1 MRRKDREITELNEIY
16 SIIKKCDVC
25 HVAFQNEN
33 YPYVI
38 PINFGVTFENN
49 QFKLYFH
56 SAKEGTKLE
65 LLRKNPSV
73 AFSMSCCH
81 NLLYAENGSC
91 TMEYESV
98 CGNGVIRTLDSDE
111 KLHALK
117 IIMDQYH
124 EPKEYSFPENV
135 VAMVEVLELTVDE
148 ITGKRLSKK
157 TNN

>member
-1 MRRKDREITELNEIY
+1 MRRKDREITDLNEIY

-25 HVAFQNEN
+25 HVAFHNEK

-38 PINFGVTFENN
+38 PINFGVNFENN
-49 QFKLYFH
+49 QFELYFH
-56 SAKEGTKLE
+56 AAKEGTKLE
-65 LLRKNPSV
+65 LLKKNPNI
-73 AFSMSCCH
+73 AFSMSCSH
-81 NLLYAENGSC
+81 NLLYADDGSC

-98 CGNGVIRTLDSDE
+98 CGNGVMRMLDNDE
-111 KLHALK
+111 KQQVLK

-124 EPKEYSFPENV
+124 DPKEYSFPENV

-157 TNN
+157 TK